1 MSAKPIGLADSGRI
15 GAASLDVDG
24 AAAGHGGVHVATFA
38 LAEHADMSAE
48 IATIPAR
55 L

>member
-15 GAASLDVDG
+15 GARSLDVDG

-38 LAEHADMSAE
+38 LPAHADTSTE
-48 IATIPAR
+48 IATIPPR